1 VKLLPG
7 SPRPLG
13 ATWDIEG
20 TNFAL
25 FSAHATAVELCL
37 FDEAGVETRLPLQQ
51 RTALVWHAYVPGI
64 PRGQRYGYR
73 VHGPY
78 EPARG
83 HRFNPN
89 VVLLDPYAK
98 AVDAVEDWSRGC
110 FAYDLD
116 HPEQDLQPSAAQALG
131 APRGIVVDDDFDW
144 EGDESPNTPL
154 RRTIIYEAHVRGLT
168 KLHPAVPEELRG
180 TYLGVAHPAIIAHL
194 RELGI
199 TAIELM
205 PVHAYVDDKHLLDRG
220 LRNYWGY
227 NSIGFFAPDVRY
239 RSGNVLAS
247 EVRQFKQMVK
257 ALHQAGIEV
266 LLDVV
271 YNHTAEGNHLGP
283 TLSLKGIDNATY
295 YKLSSE
301 DPRYYFDVTGTG
313 NTLNVRSPHVLTLI
327 MDSLRYWASEMHVDG
342 FRFDLAAALARQLY
356 DVDQLSSFFTLIH
369 QSPTLSQKKLIAEPW
384 DVGSGGYQVG
394 NFPVGWAE
402 WNGRYRDSIRALWRG
417 DRGLIADVGY
427 RLTGS
432 ADLYE
437 ATGRPP
443 AASVNLVTAHDG
455 FTLRDLV
462 SYEHKHNHANGE
474 DNRDGNDDERSFNFG
489 TEGPTDDPEV
499 NERRARQQRNLL
511 MTLLL
516 SQGTPM
522 IVAGDEFGRT
532 QGGNNNAY
540 CQDNETSYIDWNWS
554 GEGRT
559 LFEFTKRLLRIR
571 AEHPALRRSKFPRGR
586 DVRGTDLRDLSW
598 WRTDGQP
605 MGEEDWSDAEN
616 QTLAMFLAGRGID
629 DTDEAGR
636 PLVDDN
642 FLLLLNASDRAVPF
656 TLPALAS
663 IREPWQLIADSAL
676 TLEEVRRGGE
686 ATVLVAR
693 SLKLFRSH
701 SRVVR
706 VGGALHSLTATYR
719 LQLHPGFGFRD
730 AEAIADYL
738 QELGIGDVYASPM
751 LAAASGSTH
760 GYDVVDHGRLN
771 EELGGEAQF
780 IALSDRLRRL
790 GLGLLLDFVPNH
802 MGIATGQNRLW
813 DEILENGPSSSMA
826 AFFDVDFRPPKADL
840 RDRVLLPVL
849 DGQYGDVLERGEIA
863 VVWQEPAF
871 RLAYGSRRFPLAP
884 DSLVPLLEEGLT
896 RSGIDETEPAR
907 LELESIISALG
918 HLPGRS
924 ERDPE
929 LRRRRARE
937 KAVVERRLAELMRG
951 DLRIRAGLEEAL
963 IEINGVAGSPASFD
977 ALDRL
982 ISSQSYRLAS
992 WRVAVE
998 EINYRR
1004 FFDVN
1009 DLAAIRMELPSVFE
1023 RAHALLFRLI
1033 DERRVNALRLDHTDG
1048 LFDPHG
1054 YFESLQRRFQGPS
1067 AADLGP
1073 DDSARPLPVLVEKI
1087 LSRDERLPTTWPVD
1101 GTTGYEFAAATAGL
1115 WVDAGAERTMTALYR
1130 RITGDQKSFAE
1141 HAYDSKQHVLSHT
1154 LVSEMNM
1161 LARQL
1166 ERIAAGNR
1174 RSRDFT
1180 LISLTRA
1187 LNEVVAAFPVYRTYL
1202 GAATGDNDVDEQIIR
1217 ASVRLARRRNLTL
1230 GASVFDFIQKV
1241 LLEKTTME
1249 DPGESERPPFA
1260 LRFQQ
1265 LTGPV
1270 AAKAVEDTAFYRYT
1284 RLVCLNDVGG
1294 NPGKFG
1300 TSSQEFHRLNEE
1312 QSRNWPLGMTT
1323 TSTHDS
1329 KRGEDA
1335 RARIAVLSEMPAT
1348 WQHAVRRWRDL
1359 SPRSFPEDARPLEY
1373 LLYQSIVGAWPF
1385 GWNGVE
1391 GCSEFAERIQAYLLK
1406 ASREGKQKT
1415 SWLAPD
1421 AEFEAIARDFVRGL
1435 FESEAFIA
1443 DARRFCE
1450 QLSPYGASNALASVV
1465 LHHCAP
1471 GIPDTYQ
1478 GSELWNQSL
1487 VDPDNRKP
1495 VDYGVRRRFLK
1506 EIRARSSDRSSLAR
1520 ELLEHFEDGRI
1531 KLYVVYRALAER
1543 RAKRALFLRGDYEP
1557 LEAGEHCVAFTRGF
1571 ESSRLICCAARLPYR
1586 LTGGTER
1593 WAVGELWKDAR
1604 LDVPHAGRYQNV
1616 LTGEVLD
1623 IARYVPLR
1631 DVFRELPVALFLRS
1645 ES

>member
-37 FDEAGVETRLPLQQ
+37 FDEAGNETRLPMQE
-51 RTALVWHAYVPGI
+51 RTAHVWHAYVPDV
-64 PRGQRYGYR
+64 PVGQRYGYR

-78 EPARG
+78 DPAHG

-98 AVDAVEDWSRGC
+98 AVDGVEDWSRGC
-110 FAYDLD
+110 FAYDFD
-116 HPEQDLQPSAAQALG
+116 QPEADLRPSEAQALG
-131 APRGIVVDDDFDW
+131 APRGIVIDGDFDW
-144 EGDESPNTPL
+144 EGDEPPNTPL
-154 RRTIIYEAHVRGLT
+154 RRSVIYEAHVRGLT
-168 KLHPAVPEELRG
+168 KLHPDVPEELRG

-194 RELGI
+194 RELGV

-205 PVHAYVDDKHLLDRG
+205 PIHAFVDDKHLVDRG

-227 NSIGFFAPDVRY
+227 SSIGFFAPDVRY
-239 RSGNVLAS
+239 RAGNVLAS

-283 TLSLKGIDNATY
+283 TMSLKGIDNATY
-295 YKLSSE
+295 YRLSHE

-313 NTLNVRSPHVLTLI
+313 NTLNVRSPQTLALI

-369 QSPTLSQKKLIAEPW
+369 QSPTLSQRKLIAEPW
-384 DVGSGGYQVG
+384 DVGSNGYQVG
-394 NFPVGWAE
+394 NFPVLWAE
-402 WNGRYRDSIRALWRG
+402 WNGRYRDTVRALWRG
-417 DRGLIADVGY
+417 DRGMIADFGY

-443 AASVNLVTAHDG
+443 GASINLVTAHDG

-462 SYEHKHNHANGE
+462 SYEHKHNEANGE
-474 DNRDGNDDERSFNFG
+474 GNRDGNDDERSRNFG
-489 TEGPTDDPEV
+489 VEGPTDDPAIREL
-499 NERRARQQRNLL
+499 RARQQRNLL

-532 QGGNNNAY
+532 QRGNNNAY
-540 CQDNETSYIDWNWS
+540 CQDNETSWLDWNWS
-554 GEGRT
+554 AENRALFDFTRRLVRLRT
-559 LFEFTKRLLRIR
+559 
-571 AEHPALRRSKFPRGR
+571 EHPALRRSKFSRGR

-598 WRTDGQP
+598 WRRDGEP
-605 MGEEDWSDAEN
+605 MTEDDWRDAEN

-642 FLLLLNASDRAVPF
+642 FLLVVNASEAEVAF

-663 IREPWQLIADSAL
+663 VREPWQLLVDSAL
-676 TLEEVRRGGE
+676 TLEEVRHGGE
-686 ATVLVAR
+686 PTVLVAR
-693 SLKLFRSH
+693 SVKLFRSH

-706 VGGALHSLTATYR
+706 MGGSVHRLGATYR
-719 LQLHPGFGFRD
+719 LQLRPGFGFRE
-730 AEAIADYL
+730 AESIVDYL
-738 QELGIGDVYASPM
+738 NELGVTDVYSSPL

-760 GYDVVDHGRLN
+760 GYDVVDHSRLN
-771 EELGGEAQF
+771 EELGGERDF
-780 IALSDRLRRL
+780 TSFSDRLRRL

-802 MGIATGQNRLW
+802 MGIATGQNHYW
-813 DEILENGPSSSMA
+813 DDVLENGPSSSVA

-840 RDRVLLPVL
+840 CDRVLLPVL
-849 DGQYGDVLERGEIA
+849 DGQYGDVLERGGLKVE
-863 VVWQEPAF
+863 WQEPAF
-871 RLAYGSRRFPLAP
+871 RLTYEDRRFPLAP
-884 DSLVPLLEEGLT
+884 DSLVPLLEEGLV
-896 RSGIDETEPAR
+896 RSGLDDTEPAR
-907 LELESIISALG
+907 QELESIVSALL
-918 HLPGRS
+918 HLPARG

-929 LRRRRARE
+929 RRRRRGRE
-937 KAVVERRLAELMRG
+937 KVVFERRLSEL
-951 DLRIRAGLEEAL
+951 LRREPRVRAGIDEAL
-963 IEINGVAGSPASFD
+963 GQLNGVPGLPASFD
-977 ALDRL
+977 ALDRM

-1023 RAHALLFRLI
+1023 RAHGLLFRLL

-1054 YFESLQRRFQGPS
+1054 YFESLQRRFQSPS
-1067 AADLGP
+1067 DDELGP
-1073 DDSARPLPVLVEKI
+1073 DDRARPLPLLVEKI

-1101 GTTGYEFAAATAGL
+1101 GTTGYEFAAAAAGL
-1115 WVDAGAERTMTALYR
+1115 FVDAGAERSMTALYR
-1130 RITGDQKSFAE
+1130 SVTGDRKSFAE
-1141 HAYDSKQHVLSHT
+1141 HVYEGRQHVLSHT

-1161 LARQL
+1161 LARDL
-1166 ERIAAGNR
+1166 ERIAGGNR
-1174 RSRDFT
+1174 RWRDFT

-1187 LNEVVAAFPVYRTYL
+1187 LTEVVAAFPVYRTYL
-1202 GAATGDNDVDEQIIR
+1202 GSATGQNDADEQIIR
-1217 ASVRLARRRNLTL
+1217 ASVRLARRRNPTL
-1230 GASVFDFIQKV
+1230 GGSVFDFLLTV
-1241 LLEKTTME
+1241 LLEKTTL
-1249 DPGESERPPFA
+1249 ESGDEPERPPFA

-1294 NPGKFG
+1294 NPAKFG
-1300 TSSQEFHRLNEE
+1300 TSGDELHRLNEE
-1312 QSRNWPLGMTT
+1312 RARNWPLGMTT

-1335 RARIAVLSEMPAT
+1335 SARIAVLSEMPGA
-1348 WQHAVRRWRDL
+1348 WQKAVRRWRDL
-1359 SPRSFPEDARPLEY
+1359 APGAFPEDARALEY
-1373 LLYQSIVGAWPF
+1373 LLYQSIVGSWPF
-1385 GWNGVE
+1385 GWDGVE
-1391 GCSEFAERIQAYLLK
+1391 RREEFAERLQAYLLK
-1406 ASREGKQKT
+1406 ASREAKLRT

-1421 AEFEAIARDFVRGL
+1421 AA
-1435 FESEAFIA
+1435 FESEVRGFVQGLLESDAFMA
-1443 DARRFCE
+1443 DARRFVE
-1450 QLSPYGASNALASVV
+1450 QLAPYGASNALASCLIRYVS
-1465 LHHCAP
+1465 P
-1471 GIPDTYQ
+1471 GVPDTYQ
-1478 GSELWNQSL
+1478 GAELWNQSL
-1487 VDPDNRKP
+1487 VDPDNREP
-1495 VDYGVRRRFLK
+1495 VDYDARRRLLG
-1506 EIRARSSDRSSLAR
+1506 ELRARTGERQSLVR
-1520 ELLEHFEDGRI
+1520 ELLDRYEDGRV
-1531 KLYVVYRALAER
+1531 KLYVVHRALTAR
-1543 RAKRALFLRGDYEP
+1543 RAHAELFLRGDYEP
-1557 LEAGEHCVAFTRGF
+1557 LDAGEHVFAFTRSF
-1571 ESSRLICCAARLPYR
+1571 EDARLVCCATRLPYR
-1586 LTGGTER
+1586 LTGGTRR
-1593 WAVGELWKDAR
+1593 WATGDAWRDAR
-1604 LDVPHAGRYQNV
+1604 LPVPHAGRYENV
-1616 LTGEVLD
+1616 LTGVTLELAND
-1623 IARYVPLR
+1623 VPLR
-1631 DVFRELPVALFLRS
+1631 DVLRDLPVALLVRVGS
-1645 ES
+1645 